1 MPESIRVAVDT
12 TPPATP
18 LLEALASYKLIEQ
31 PFLKLKDLLQT
42 RSRRSLAQQ
51 TA

>member
-18 LLEALASYKLIEQ
+18 SFRGGEVEQ
-31 PFLKLKDLLQT
+31 ANPD
-42 RSRRSLAQQ
+42 A
-51 TA
+51 